1 MNNIHMRAVLM
12 SALIILPAFA
22 GGWLFY
28 SLWRGLIP
36 QAHSRLFWRS
46 FPQSLQQM
54 LASEETAEMFGHYR
68 KLIAATGRYA
78 GRSLLAV
85 LIASVPVALIFLLV
99 VWLEPAN
106 PVGERSF
113 VSYLSATELM
123 FFIAVMAGSVAAA
136 VWSGRRR
143 ATR

>member
-1 MNNIHMRAVLM
+1 MNNLDMRAVLI
-12 SALIILPAFA
+12 SAFIILPAFA

-28 SLWRGLIP
+28 RLWRGLLP
-36 QAHSRLFWRS
+36 RAHSRLFWRS

-54 LASEETAEMFGHYR
+54 LASEETREMFGHYR

-85 LIASVPVALIFLLV
+85 LLASMPVALIFLLV
-99 VWLEPAN
+99 VWLGPAN
-106 PVGERSF
+106 PVGEDSF
-113 VSYLSATELM
+113 LSYMSATELI

-136 VWSGRRR
+136 FWSGRR
-143 ATR
+143 

>member
-1 MNNIHMRAVLM
+1 MNHLHIRAVFI
-12 SALIILPAFA
+12 SAVIILAAFA

-28 SLWRGLIP
+28 SLWRGLLP
-36 QAHSRLFWRS
+36 QAHSRLFWHS
-46 FPQSLQQM
+46 FPQSLQRM

-85 LIASVPVALIFLLV
+85 LIASVPVALIFLVV

-106 PVGERSF
+106 PVGEGSF
-113 VSYLSATELM
+113 LRYMSATELM

-136 VWSGRRR
+136 FWSVRR
-143 ATR
+143 